1 MVPSTTLWAGSSC
14 RRSAPAGIVLVPALA
29 KRDSRRRPPRPRGWS
44 GDRDA
49 PLSALR
55 VVRNARCIPGASVRV
70 EVSMDANEHTAV
82 ADLIPAQDD
91 AARRLALLTLDEA
104 HDLLRLL
111 QLIASEGADELSQ
124 EADWFAREIAAR
136 IPSDN

>member
-1 MVPSTTLWAGSSC
+1 MS
-14 RRSAPAGIVLVPALA
+14 
-29 KRDSRRRPPRPRGWS
+29 PPRPRDGPFFASAQKPGPELPPRLRGWS
-44 GDRDA
+44 GDSDA
-49 PLSALR
+49 LLSALR
-55 VVRNARCIPGASVRV
+55 VVRNARCIPPALVRV
-70 EVSMDANEHTAV
+70 EVRMDANEHTAV
-82 ADLIPAQDD
+82 ADLIPTQDD
-91 AARRLALLTLDEA
+91 AARRLALLTHDEA